1 MNSEWIIAEQDFSC
15 EILVKILENQWP
27 KTISAEIFSQIA
39 IEKKV
44 EGEDKTVDNEKW
56 FSRQTLQKLSS
67 KRISK
72 QTNMI
77 CNHRVRLKSEHLFLD
92 GDKPSLL
99 ETIFK
104 YLANNLNLIS
114 QLDPTTNK
122 WELKDD
128 VIIPN
133 EICDR

>member
-1 MNSEWIIAEQDFSC
+1 
-15 EILVKILENQWP
+15 
-27 KTISAEIFSQIA
+27 
-39 IEKKV
+39 
-44 EGEDKTVDNEKW
+44 
-56 FSRQTLQKLSS
+56 
-67 KRISK
+67 
-72 QTNMI
+72 MI
-77 CNHRVRLKSEHLFLD
+77 CNQRVRLKEQLFLD
-92 GDKPSLL
+92 GDKPNLL

-114 QLDPTTNK
+114 QLNPVTNA

>member
-1 MNSEWIIAEQDFSC
+1 
-15 EILVKILENQWP
+15 
-27 KTISAEIFSQIA
+27 
-39 IEKKV
+39 
-44 EGEDKTVDNEKW
+44 
-56 FSRQTLQKLSS
+56 
-67 KRISK
+67 
-72 QTNMI
+72 MI
-77 CNHRVRLKSEHLFLD
+77 CNHRVRLKEQIFLD
-92 GDKPSLL
+92 GDKPNLL

-114 QLDPTTNK
+114 QLNPVTNA

>member
-1 MNSEWIIAEQDFSC
+1 M
-15 EILVKILENQWP
+15 
-27 KTISAEIFSQIA
+27 
-39 IEKKV
+39 
-44 EGEDKTVDNEKW
+44 
-56 FSRQTLQKLSS
+56 SR
-67 KRISK
+67 
-72 QTNMI
+72 
-77 CNHRVRLKSEHLFLD
+77 NHRTRLKEQLFLD

-104 YLANNLNLIS
+104 FMANNLSLIS
-114 QLDPTTNK
+114 QLNPETNT

>member
-1 MNSEWIIAEQDFSC
+1 
-15 EILVKILENQWP
+15 
-27 KTISAEIFSQIA
+27 
-39 IEKKV
+39 
-44 EGEDKTVDNEKW
+44 
-56 FSRQTLQKLSS
+56 
-67 KRISK
+67 
-72 QTNMI
+72 MI
-77 CNHRVRLKSEHLFLD
+77 CNHRVRLKEQLFLD

-114 QLDPTTNK
+114 QLNPETSK